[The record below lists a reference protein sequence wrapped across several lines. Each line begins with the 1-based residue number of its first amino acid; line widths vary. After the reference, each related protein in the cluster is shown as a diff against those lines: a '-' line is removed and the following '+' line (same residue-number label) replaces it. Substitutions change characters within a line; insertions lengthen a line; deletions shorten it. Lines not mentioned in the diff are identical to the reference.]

1 MPVRSQCVGQPGEER
16 RADTLQKQ
24 EALFLKRG
32 AKGGG
37 HAGHGGWVSFRTV
50 GVGKWALSLE
60 RKAGFGPETD
70 FVELALQVCLA
81 NRREPVVGDQLVSL
95 ADDLGDGGFAAG
107 EAVQCPIPV
116 RGVVQHGAGHEFI
129 QGQLP
134 VAAGDSCVVY
144 GQAPAGVE
152 RVAVGH
158 YGLAAQ
164 QGVKSA

>member
-1 MPVRSQCVGQPGEER
+1 MR
-16 RADTLQKQ
+16 RPAWGRTASRHLAETGSAVS
-24 EALFLKRG
+24 EAWCEGRG
-32 AKGGG
+32 ACRSRELGFLQDGGCG
-37 HAGHGGWVSFRTV
+37 QR
-50 GVGKWALSLE
+50 ALSLE

-81 NRREPVVGDQLVSL
+81 YRREPVVGDQLVSL

-134 VAAGDSCVVY
+134 VAAGDSSVVY

-164 QGVKSA
+164 QGVESA